1 MQVTEKKQ
9 YQQLKLFV
17 LTFVIIISLASI
29 ILFYFARKN
38 AHQAFEVMKSNQ
50 HWAVQMEYNYI
61 QRNLA
66 SLVSDVSFLQD
77 IYGKE
82 FNALPNDPDLAKEL
96 ISFANRR
103 QVYDQIYYVDNNGH
117 EKLKIKLVNGKAVKI
132 PASELKDISRS
143 HFFEDAIITVKD
155 SLYIAPLE
163 LNKVQDNVEIPYKP
177 MIRLGMPIFVNDK
190 MQGVLFVN
198 YLAKDLLAS
207 FKNYGQAFNSQ
218 ILLLNQQGYYLASEE
233 QEDEW
238 GFMFPN
244 GADKRFD
251 IQYPR
256 AWRELLYEGAP
267 QAMENNK
274 LFTIMPVDLQQ
285 LFVQDARHKNIFLPK
300 LVMTKDMWY
309 IVSVVP
315 QVRVNI
321 FTAYN
326 DAVKGIVN
334 VDDSFV
340 WPIVLLGTVAIA
352 LLVAFGISYFQTM
365 HFKAEY
371 DALTNAVS
379 RRAGEERLQELYAN
393 ALEKKRNLTLCF
405 MDLNGLKEV
414 NDKLGHA
421 NGDEMLITIVRAIMQ
436 EIRQSDFVVR
446 MGGDEFLVVLPD
458 ANIEQGEVV
467 WQRIQKRMSVIN
479 VTGKRPYL
487 LSASHGLV
495 DIISSPGL
503 NLEKLIALAD
513 KHMYEEKNLLKQ
525 DNFTSLRNPV
535 QNKK

>member
-1 MQVTEKKQ
+1 VQVTEKKQ

-29 ILFYFARKN
+29 ILFFFARKN

-61 QRNLA
+61 QRNIA

-82 FNALPNDPDLAKEL
+82 FHALPNDKDLAKEL

-103 QVYDQIYYVDNNGH
+103 QVYDEIYYVDNRGN
-117 EKLKIKLVNGKAVKI
+117 ETLKIKLNHGKAEKV
-132 PASELKDISRS
+132 PASELKNISS
-143 HFFEDAIITVKD
+143 THFFKDAIITVED
-155 SLYIAPLE
+155 SLYIAPAE
-163 LNKVQDNVEIPYKP
+163 LNKVRDNVEIPYKP
-177 MIRLGMPIFVNDK
+177 MIRLGMPIFIDGK

-218 ILLLNQQGYYLASEE
+218 ILLLNQQGYYLASENP
-233 QEDEW
+233 EDEW

-244 GADKRFD
+244 GANKRFD
-251 IQYPR
+251 LQYPQ
-256 AWRELLYEGAP
+256 AWSALLHEGAS
-267 QAMENNK
+267 QALENNK

-300 LVMTKDMWY
+300 LIMTKDAWY

-352 LLVAFGISYFQTM
+352 LLVAFGISYFRTM
-365 HFKAEY
+365 HYKAEY
-371 DALTNAVS
+371 DALTNAFS
-379 RRAGEERLQELYAN
+379 RRAGEERLQELYAD
-393 ALEKKRNLTLCF
+393 ALEKKHNLTLCF
-405 MDLNGLKEV
+405 LDLNGLKEV

-421 NGDEMLITIVRAIMQ
+421 NGDEMLVTIVRAIMQ
-436 EIRQSDFVVR
+436 EIRHSDFVVR
-446 MGGDEFLVVLPD
+446 MGGDEFLVVLPE
-458 ANIEQGEVV
+458 ANVEQGEIV
-467 WQRIQKRMSVIN
+467 WKRIQKRLSVIN
-479 VTGKRPYL
+479 VTGQRPYL

-495 DIISSPGL
+495 DIISSPR
-503 NLEKLIALAD
+503 LILG
-513 KHMYEEKNLLKQ
+513 KI
-525 DNFTSLRNPV
+525 SRPCG
-535 QNKK
+535 